1 MLAADCM
8 AHWQAGRQR
17 CEELSLTGN
26 NCTHRRHT
34 VPGASSTDTQPG
46 SGDKRALP
54 SLQCCSGVQYI
65 AACNCGRRQANREDP
80 YKLVDA
86 NYNFYQLLEEECCKD
101 LERVEFP
108 VYVPTKVNLV
118 PTEKIKLENI
128 ENKEKTSDLPD
139 IVFEDTSE
147 EDKERDEVEHVER
160 VDTPAEDD
168 AEIILEIM
176 ENLHVD
182 GKSPNKVSSLLSRN
196 SSQAEFLTHMKTLG
210 SGPGLRP
217 EFPSWSL
224 VMLGSSHVYSHSSG
238 LGAQPGFMS
247 SSKFLLPWEIPLTKI
262 SAEELADKW
271 PNIVENAAKRASLR
285 GAEEPVDTNKVTVKV
300 FVGFEYECPRGHRFM
315 VSAPDKPMK
324 SSSTVR
330 EAASKLASSD
340 LPLYMACPCRITK
353 PPVAQLTRSVPLQIL
368 FVNDCHSRLHIV
380 TPKAP
385 LWLTVLPQVQ
395 PSPGGPVFVTGN
407 IITS

>member
-330 EAASKLASSD
+330 EAASKLVSSD

-353 PPVAQLTRSVPLQIL
+353 PPVAQLTRSVLYY
-368 FVNDCHSRLHIV
+368 CKS
-380 TPKAP
+380 
-385 LWLTVLPQVQ
+385 
-395 PSPGGPVFVTGN
+395 
-407 IITS
+407 